1 MDQTLLE
8 HVLDEEKWLRDRLAQ
23 VGRLKA
29 KLLGQITTT
38 RTAVVAMSGPATDS
52 GAQALTSTDA
62 LVA

>member
-38 RTAVVAMSGPATDS
+38 RTPAIGMSGPATDS

>member
-38 RTAVVAMSGPATDS
+38 RTPMVAMSGPATDS
-52 GAQALTSTDA
+52 GSQIVTPTDA